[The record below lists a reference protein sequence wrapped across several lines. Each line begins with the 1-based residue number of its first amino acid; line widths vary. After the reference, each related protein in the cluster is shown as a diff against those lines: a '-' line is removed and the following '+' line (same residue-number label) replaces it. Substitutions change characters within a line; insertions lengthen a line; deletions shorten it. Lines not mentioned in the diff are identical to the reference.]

1 MHKAEDLYQD
11 RKDNRILDNFDG
23 DYGYPLLG
31 KTVSLVKDP
40 YSLILIFFRV
50 IVYKI
55 IKNKLN

>member
-31 KTVSLVKDP
+31 KLFP
-40 YSLILIFFRV
+40 
-50 IVYKI
+50 
-55 IKNKLN
+55 